1 MEDQS
6 QQKKSNLTEHDI
18 CQLIKNEVPETR
30 NMIRE
35 MGSVMV
41 FLKNLNMALDAVN
54 SRTSRKI
61 VVKIEFED

>member
-1 MEDQS
+1 MENQT
-6 QQKKSNLTEHDI
+6 QKPTEHDL
-18 CQLIKNEVPETR
+18 CQLIKNQIPETR
-30 NMIRE
+30 NMVRE

-54 SRTSRKI
+54 SKTKKKI

>member
-1 MEDQS
+1 MGNT
-6 QQKKSNLTEHDI
+6 KKQPTKLTEHDL
-18 CQLIKNEVPETR
+18 CQLIKKEVPETR

-54 SRTSRKI
+54 TKTSRRI